1 MSTDTM
7 QIQLRPH
14 QERAVAA
21 MLKHVKGQVIV
32 PTGGGKTLK
41 MIYDALRELQ
51 SETPQTIV
59 VVAPRI
65 LLAEQLSAEFLEFIT
80 NAEVMHVHSGETH
93 HFSSTKVSD
102 IQAHDVGCKVT
113 NRHQLIFTTYNSL
126 NRLQAAEIDV
136 DTIYFDEAH
145 NSVQR
150 HFFPATEHFAA
161 NARRCYFF
169 TATPKHS
176 LAVGKPGM
184 NDAAVYGQVIC
195 KVPAPELVEGG
206 YIVPPKV
213 IVKQLEM
220 VQGKQTNFDRDAN
233 NLLETIDDNKVGK
246 ILICAKATKQIV
258 SLVSETDFCHELE
271 QRGYSWMYIT
281 AKTGAVIDGKKVN
294 REVFFDTLSAWGKDN
309 DKKFVVLHHSIL
321 AEGINVSGLEAVL
334 FLRNMDFIGISQTIG
349 RCIRLHHD
357 DAKGMRDGSIEPGNL
372 SQYSKS
378 FGLVCIPVYSKVGIA
393 TARSV
398 QSVVDTIFE
407 KGEPAIST
415 VRR

>member
-1 MSTDTM
+1 MMIPM

-14 QERAVAA
+14 QQRGLDA
-21 MLKHVKGQVIV
+21 MAKHNKGQLIK
-32 PTGGGKTLK
+32 PTGAGKTLT
-41 MIYDALRELQ
+41 MISDALRELQ

-65 LLAEQLSAEFLEFIT
+65 LLAEQLSSEFLEFIT
-80 NAEVMHVHSGETH
+80 NAKVFHIHSGETH
-93 HFSSTKVSD
+93 HESSTRPYEIRRWVD
-102 IQAHDVGCKVT
+102 ANADNH
-113 NRHQLIFTTYNSL
+113 RLIVTTYNSL
-126 NRLQAAEIDV
+126 SRLQVAGIDV

-176 LAVGKPGM
+176 LATGKPGM

-220 VQGKQTNFDRDAN
+220 VQGKQTNFDRDAA

-258 SLVSETDFCHELE
+258 SLVTETDFCFELE

-357 DAKGMRDGSIEPGNL
+357 DAKGMRDGRIQPGNL

-378 FGLVCIPVYSKVGIA
+378 FGLVCIPVYSKVGIS
-393 TARSV
+393 TARAV
-398 QSVVDTIFE
+398 QSVVDTIFQ
-407 KGEPAIST
+407 KGEPAISV

>member
-1 MSTDTM
+1 MIPM

-14 QERAVAA
+14 QERGVAA
-21 MLKHVKGQVIV
+21 MQKHTKGQLIV

-65 LLAEQLSAEFLEFIT
+65 LLATQLCSEFLEFIT
-80 NAEVMHVHSGETH
+80 NAKVFHIHSGDVHWE
-93 HFSSTKVSD
+93 SSTRPAAIRQWVESNANNHK
-102 IQAHDVGCKVT
+102 
-113 NRHQLIFTTYNSL
+113 LIVTTYNSL
-126 NRLQAAEIDV
+126 SRLAVAEIDV

-195 KVPAPELVEGG
+195 KVPAPELVKGG

-220 VQGKQTNFDRDAN
+220 VQGKQTNFDRDSA
-233 NLLETIDDNKVGK
+233 NLLETIDDNNVGK

-258 SLVSETDFCHELE
+258 SLVSETDFCAELE

-357 DAKGMRDGSIEPGNL
+357 DAKGMRDGRIEPGNL
-372 SQYSKS
+372 GQYSKS
-378 FGLVCIPVYSKVGIA
+378 FGLVCIPVYSKVGIS

-398 QSVVDTIFE
+398 QAVVDTIFE
-407 KGEPAIST
+407 KGEPAVSV

>member
-1 MSTDTM
+1 MSTNLM
-7 QIQLRPH
+7 QINPRPH
-14 QERAVAA
+14 QERGDAA
-21 MLKHVKGQVIV
+21 MKKYSKGQLIY
-32 PTGGGKTLK
+32 PTGGGKTLN
-41 MIYDALRELQ
+41 MIMDAVREF
-51 SETPQTIV
+51 SKETPQTIV

-80 NAEVMHVHSGETH
+80 DAEVMHVHSGETH
-93 HFSSTKVSD
+93 HESSTRPAVIRNWVEANAD
-102 IQAHDVGCKVT
+102 NH
-113 NRHQLIFTTYNSL
+113 RLIVTTYHSL
-126 NRLQAAEIDV
+126 SRLAAADIDV

-150 HFFPATEHFAA
+150 HFFPATEYFAA

-184 NDAAVYGQVIC
+184 NDSAVYGQVIC

-213 IVKQLEM
+213 IVKQLAM
-220 VQGKQTNFDRDAN
+220 VTGKQTNFDRDSE

-258 SLVSETDFCHELE
+258 SLVSETDFCFQLE
-271 QRGYSWMYIT
+271 CRGYSWMYIT

-309 DKKFVVLHHSIL
+309 SKKFVVLHHSIL

-357 DAKGMRDGSIEPGNL
+357 DAKGMRDGTIQPGNL

-378 FGLVCIPVYSKVGIA
+378 FGLVCVPVYSKVGIT
-393 TARSV
+393 TAKAV
-398 QSVVDTIFE
+398 QSVVDTIFQ
-407 KGEPAIST
+407 KGEPAISV